1 MITQNGYWLTAVSF
15 FVIAN
20 KKSKM
25 LGFHTMRIRENLK
38 AVKEIINNS
47 SLKAGRNPQDIKL
60 VAVTKTVGLP
70 EIIEA
75 VKVGVSILGE
85 NRVQE
90 AKEKI
95 TNYKLHITNSKV
107 EWHFIGSLQKNKART
122 AVQLFDLI
130 HSVDS
135 ISLAEEINKQA
146 QNTGKKQRV
155 LIQVKLSGEA
165 AKRGVLEKGLNEL
178 LEEVD
183 KMSNLRLEGLMTIPP
198 YFENPEMSR
207 PYFVRLSE
215 IRDKLSSTAYN
226 LPELSMGM
234 SNDFEVA
241 IEEGATMVR
250 IGTAIF
256 GERKQ

>member
-1 MITQNGYWLTAVSF
+1 
-15 FVIAN
+15 
-20 KKSKM
+20 
-25 LGFHTMRIRENLK
+25 MRIRENLK

-47 SLKAGRNPQDIKL
+47 SLKAGRNPQDIRL

-75 VKVGVSILGE
+75 VNAGVLILGE

-95 TNYKLHITNSKV
+95 SNFKLQISNSKV
-107 EWHFIGSLQKNKART
+107 EWHLIGSLQKNKTRA

-135 ISLAEEINKQA
+135 ISLAEEINKEA

-165 AKRGVLEKGLNEL
+165 AKHGVLEKDLTAL
-178 LEEVD
+178 HAEVT
-183 KMSNLRLEGLMTIPP
+183 KMKNIKLEGLMTIPP

-207 PYFVRLSE
+207 PYFMRLRE

-226 LPELSMGM
+226 LPELSIGM